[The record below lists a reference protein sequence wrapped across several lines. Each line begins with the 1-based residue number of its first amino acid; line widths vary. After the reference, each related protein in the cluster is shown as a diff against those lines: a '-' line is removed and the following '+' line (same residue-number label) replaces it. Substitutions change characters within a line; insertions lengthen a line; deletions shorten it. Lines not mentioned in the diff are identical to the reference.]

1 MPESNEDK
9 RCEERHEN
17 IINTTQMIE
26 IPKKGF
32 TSRLLVTII
41 AAIIITYFYPRLE
54 QNRFKYEE
62 GRPWSYAK
70 LIAPFDIPIHP
81 DSASIKKA
89 KDSISQ
95 KFIPIYTFN
104 ANYAD
109 SVIANLRGLDNLS
122 KRRVSAAIT
131 HFYNNGV
138 VDNETGEKIVAGKLD
153 TVRIINGNVINKRST
168 SAMVTE
174 RTLYKMLDSMSTPSQ
189 TGLARSNLKTLI
201 KPNVAYDEST
211 SQQLMEQELLPYT
224 SDRGV
229 IQQGQTI
236 IDKGTII
243 SAQDYINLQTYE
255 QMRDDALHSSSQND
269 MLILGGQALFV
280 VILVTALLLYFY
292 IFAIDIYNNMRA
304 YIYILVLLIGTFLFA
319 VVMDRFF
326 VDGVYIVPLALV
338 PIMVLVFFDARTA
351 LFVSVID
358 VLLCSAFVTFPL
370 EFIFLEITG
379 GMAAIYT
386 LRELSQRSQLLRTAC
401 FIALTYWVAY
411 IALELMLNG
420 STNGFQITM
429 IGYLAINAAL
439 ISFAYILMFVAEK
452 VFGFTSIVT
461 LVELADINNSLL
473 RELSDKCP
481 GTFQHS
487 MAVSNMASDA
497 AAKIGA
503 NVQLVRA
510 GALYHDLGKMSNP
523 AFFTENQGGVNPHE
537 SLPPTRSAEIVI
549 NHVNDGLK
557 IADKAKLPSVIK
569 DFIKEHHGRGQ
580 AKYFYFTYCQQ
591 HPEEKVDPAPF
602 TYPGPNPQSRETSIM
617 MMADAVEAASR
628 SLKEHTAE
636 SVTNLVN
643 KIIDGQIA
651 DGLHNDS
658 PLSFKDIAIIKDTFI
673 KRLKTM
679 YHARIAYP
687 DDPNKKQQNEG
698 NAQ

>member
-1 MPESNEDK
+1 
-9 RCEERHEN
+9 
-17 IINTTQMIE
+17 
-26 IPKKGF
+26 
-32 TSRLLVTII
+32 
-41 AAIIITYFYPRLE
+41 
-54 QNRFKYEE
+54 
-62 GRPWSYAK
+62 
-70 LIAPFDIPIHP
+70 
-81 DSASIKKA
+81 
-89 KDSISQ
+89 
-95 KFIPIYTFN
+95 
-104 ANYAD
+104 
-109 SVIANLRGLDNLS
+109 
-122 KRRVSAAIT
+122 
-131 HFYNNGV
+131 
-138 VDNETGEKIVAGKLD
+138 
-153 TVRIINGNVINKRST
+153 
-168 SAMVTE
+168 
-174 RTLYKMLDSMSTPSQ
+174 
-189 TGLARSNLKTLI
+189 
-201 KPNVAYDEST
+201 
-211 SQQLMEQELLPYT
+211 
-224 SDRGV
+224 
-229 IQQGQTI
+229 
-236 IDKGTII
+236 
-243 SAQDYINLQTYE
+243 
-255 QMRDDALHSSSQND
+255 
-269 MLILGGQALFV
+269 
-280 VILVTALLLYFY
+280 
-292 IFAIDIYNNMRA
+292 
-304 YIYILVLLIGTFLFA
+304 
-319 VVMDRFF
+319 
-326 VDGVYIVPLALV
+326 
-338 PIMVLVFFDARTA
+338 
-351 LFVSVID
+351 
-358 VLLCSAFVTFPL
+358 
-370 EFIFLEITG
+370 
-379 GMAAIYT
+379 MAAIYT